1 MCGGGGGGGGESKKD
16 KRERKKREKE
26 LDKQNKKLFKQ
37 NERFAAEQKRLA
49 AIPATQPRQSMQ
61 YSLLAPA
68 QSGEFAA
75 PINPGTGTNDIFD
88 INVTPPT
95 LFSNNV
101 KPTVKTIKSERG
113 RRRSRG
119 GQLTIDRNSGIG
131 TAKKKKSSVGLNIP
145 T

>member
-26 LDKQNKKLFKQ
+26 LDKQNKKLYEQ

-49 AIPATQPRQSMQ
+49 AIPATQPRQSMA
-61 YSLLAPA
+61 YSLLAPG
-68 QSGEFAA
+68 QSGDFAA
-75 PINPGTGTNDIFD
+75 PVNPGTGTNDIFD
-88 INVTPPT
+88 LNIAPPT

-101 KPTVKTIKSERG
+101 KPSVKSRRSERS
-113 RRRSRG
+113 RRRGRG
-119 GQLTIDRNSGIG
+119 GSLTIDRNTSIG
-131 TAKKKKSSVGLNIP
+131 TAKKKKSSTGLNIP